1 MLALRKTLVTCVRF
15 SDVRLVDVALLEA
28 ALELEELLDEPVG
41 LVCSPAFPVVV
52 PLSVGLVVSPVLL
65 EAASLSAG
73 LVVSP
78 AFPAAV
84 PLSVGLVVSPVL
96 LEAASLSVGFPAA
109 AGLLPFPPVP

>member
-1 MLALRKTLVTCVRF
+1 VPVDTAKFTLLTEVMLALRKTLVTCVRF

-41 LVCSPAFPVVV
+41 LVCSPAFP
-52 PLSVGLVVSPVLL
+52 
-65 EAASLSAG
+65 
-73 LVVSP
+73 
-78 AFPAAV
+78 AAV

-109 AGLLPFPPVP
+109 AGLLPLPPVP

>member
-1 MLALRKTLVTCVRF
+1 VPVDTAKFTLLTEVMLALRKTLVTCVRF
-15 SDVRLVDVALLEA
+15 SDVRLVEVAPLEA

-78 AFPAAV
+78 
-84 PLSVGLVVSPVL
+84 VL

-109 AGLLPFPPVP
+109 AGLLPLPTVP